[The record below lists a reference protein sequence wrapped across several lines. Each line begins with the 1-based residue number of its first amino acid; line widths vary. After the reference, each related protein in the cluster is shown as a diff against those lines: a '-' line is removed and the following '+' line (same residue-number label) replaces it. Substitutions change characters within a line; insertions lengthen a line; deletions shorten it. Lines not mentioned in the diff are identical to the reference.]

1 MNNFNIALSSHR
13 DASSMKTLAVV
24 TMFFLP
30 GSFISAL
37 FSTNCFDWDG
47 VDLTSKSMGI
57 KRTPQFNL
65 YWVITIPLTFITFVL
80 YYCWLWFQGW
90 KRRDLLDKM
99 QERLGRGAG
108 ESSVGEQPFSYKQR
122 AHTMSIVSRRSPS
135 KKKKR
140 MKQKGNQGEN
150 IQLNGL

>member
-47 VDLTSKSMGI
+47 VDLGSKSMGV
-57 KRTPQFNL
+57 KTTPQFDL
-65 YWVITIPLTFITFVL
+65 YWVVTIPLTVITFVL
-80 YYCWLWFQGW
+80 YYCWLVFQGW
-90 KRRDLLDKM
+90 QRRKLLDNM

-108 ESSVGEQPFSYKQR
+108 ESSTGDQAFAYKQR
-122 AHTMSIVSRRSPS
+122 AHTMSITSRISPS
-135 KKKKR
+135 KKKKG
-140 MKQKGNQGEN
+140 KNKDEN
-150 IQLNGL
+150 IELNGM